1 MNPPFTLRDML
12 EASTD
17 VFREMIKDF
26 SDYEKKIVLKS
37 FQKHT
42 TLLRTWH

>member
-12 EASTD
+12 EAPTA
-17 VFREMIKDF
+17 VFKEMIQDI

-37 FQKHT
+37 FQNHAN
-42 TLLRTWH
+42 LLRTWH